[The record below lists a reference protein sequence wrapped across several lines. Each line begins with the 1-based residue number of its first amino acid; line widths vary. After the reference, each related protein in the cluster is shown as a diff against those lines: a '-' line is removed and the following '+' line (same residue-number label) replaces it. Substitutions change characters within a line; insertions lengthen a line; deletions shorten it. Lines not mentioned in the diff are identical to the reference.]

1 MKSEKKELIYNISAL
16 ICGIWFLLT
25 GWFWLYAINIIISY
39 PFFLIGIFFWKKGK
53 EINKTNILNKFAAIL
68 LILGFISSMI
78 ALYLFK

>member
-1 MKSEKKELIYNISAL
+1 MKSEKKELIYNISSL
-16 ICGIWFLLT
+16 VCGIWFLLT